1 MFKPTTTT
9 IIVGTIVFTALVPTT
24 VFHLHRWFKKRS
36 LTVPNREIRRQTR
49 NILDQRDESVLGED
63 VDISEM
69 LEVAFR
75 EDIRFKA
82 VVTKR
87 KIRVRRGRENTNST
101 DVDDNIGGSEETEQS
116 CETETKASAVVK
128 PRYWNRFQNLIV
140 NMLREE
146 FGDLSRTK
154 INKEIVRKKAVA
166 IMRLHGLRPGHIVSH
181 MNRIVEIY
189 FYVGQDQI
197 DTRRREAVDA
207 VRLRDEVMATKT
219 RRWFFGW
226 KQPERFTDTQ

>member
-1 MFKPTTTT
+1 MPKPIITA
-9 IIVGTIVFTALVPTT
+9 IIVGAIVFTTLAPTT
-24 VFHLHRWFKKRS
+24 VFHLHRWFRKRS

-49 NILDQRDESVLGED
+49 EVLDQRDESILGED

-82 VVTKR
+82 IVTKR
-87 KIRVRRGRENTNST
+87 KIKVHKGRENS
-101 DVDDNIGGSEETEQS
+101 DGGESEETEQS

-154 INKEIVRKKAVA
+154 INKEIARKKAVA